1 MKKDAKSSI
10 ADILKQE
17 GVKYVFG
24 HTGGHIMHM
33 WEAVNN
39 AEMKVI
45 FNKQEGNA
53 VYMADGYTRMTGAPS
68 VILGTAGPGATNMLT
83 GIATAYLDSIPLVAI
98 GATVASS
105 AFGRNPIQD
114 GSGRGRATE
123 QRLAFKAVCKQAMLA
138 PAPREI
144 PHMVREAFRIALSGR
159 PGPVYIEIPSDF
171 WNIEIDYK
179 RIKPQQYKN
188 TTIPRC
194 NLKECQEINK
204 ALQAAKRP
212 LIVIGAGA
220 EEKGINTKL
229 ERFLQTTQIPFSV
242 APIAKNY
249 VDEFNPLYLGVMRGA
264 GKTQKVYEYMRKSDF
279 VLFLGDRMQQWE
291 MNWYDDSLTKK
302 AKIAQVDPDETEIG
316 RVYPVNLSSV
326 GSVSSFIDS
335 VAHKKHKNSNQ
346 LKKDIETLKKK
357 FPRKKNHKDGKGIN
371 PLNLNNIIEEMA
383 SKDAT
388 IVCDTG
394 YAKSMAII
402 KFRTNHK
409 QRFLVAD
416 NNGPMGY
423 SVPAALGAALATGKE
438 VICFVGDG
446 GFQMSL
452 NELGTALNYN
462 LKVIYIVQKNKGCAS
477 LTNIHLRTYGHHCA
491 TTFENPSYIKIA
503 EGYGMKGYTVKDAEE
518 LKEAFTQAKK
528 DKNSVI
534 IEAEVDQSLM
544 VWE

>member
-1 MKKDAKSSI
+1 MKKDVKSSV

-17 GVKYVFG
+17 GIKYVFG

-39 AEMKVI
+39 AGIKII

-53 VYMADGYTRMTGAPS
+53 VYMADGHTRVTGIPS

-83 GIATAYLDSIPLVAI
+83 GIATAYLDSIPLIAI
-98 GATVASS
+98 GATVDSS

-138 PAPREI
+138 PSPQEV
-144 PHMVREAFRIALSGR
+144 PNMVREAFRIALSGR

-171 WNIEIDYK
+171 WGIEIDYQ
-179 RIKPQQYKN
+179 RIKPNQYKN

-194 NLKECQEINK
+194 NLKACQKISK
-204 ALQAAKRP
+204 ALYGSIKP
-212 LIVIGAGA
+212 LIVVGAGA
-220 EEKGINTKL
+220 EEKGINDKL
-229 ERFLQTTQIPFSV
+229 EKFLKATQIPFSV

-249 VDEFNPLYLGVMRGA
+249 IDEFNPLYLGVMRGT
-264 GKTQKVYEYMRKSDF
+264 GNTQKVYEYMRKADF
-279 VLFLGDRMQQWE
+279 VLFLGDRMQEWE
-291 MNWYDDSLTKK
+291 MNWYDDSLIKN
-302 AKIAQVDPDETEIG
+302 AKLAQIDPDPEEIG
-316 RVYPVNLSSV
+316 RVYPIDLSSI
-326 GSVSSFIDS
+326 GSISSFIDS
-335 VAHKKHKNSNQ
+335 VPHKKHKNSIK
-346 LKKDIETLKKK
+346 LKKDVEILYKK
-357 FPRKKNHKDGKGIN
+357 FSREKRYKDGDGIN

-394 YAKSMAII
+394 YAKSMAIM

-409 QRFLVAD
+409 QKFLVAD

-423 SVPAALGAALATGKE
+423 SVPAALGAALATKKE

-452 NELGTALNYN
+452 NELGTALNYK
-462 LKVIYIVQKNKGCAS
+462 LKVIYILQKNKGCAS
-477 LTNIHLRTYGHHCA
+477 LTNFHSQVYGHHCA
-491 TTFENPSYIKIA
+491 TTFKNPDYIKMA
-503 EGYGMKGYTVKDAEE
+503 ESYGMKGYGATNSEE
-518 LKEAFTQAKK
+518 LKTTFAKAKK
-528 DKNSVI
+528 DKTSVI
-534 IEAEVDQSLM
+534 IEIQVDQDLM
-544 VWE
+544 KWE